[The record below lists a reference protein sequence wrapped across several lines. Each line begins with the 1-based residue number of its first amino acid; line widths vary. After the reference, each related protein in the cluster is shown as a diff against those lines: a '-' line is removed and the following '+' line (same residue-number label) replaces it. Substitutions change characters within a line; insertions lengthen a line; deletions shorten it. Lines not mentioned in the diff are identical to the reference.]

1 MELRELQMVN
11 PGCRRAVIVAALQ
24 QHSALGLH
32 MLYVEYANDV
42 RKVVVRRLG
51 VQAAN
56 DDIVHETLLQVSERV
71 EQLRD
76 FQKFE
81 SWIYTIAKNKSYK
94 YLRQYQRVST
104 GIPDLDVADLEILG
118 PTGEQYVIVKRASRG
133 LSVRDQRFLEM
144 LVSEELGWHEIA
156 DQLNMSL
163 GNVYKL
169 HRRVEERLAQSYAA
183 LKLSTSHRF
192 QCEVLC
198 ELLRTWTGEYSPLWR
213 KRIVHHAQQCT
224 TCGGAIKKTPASRLG
239 SF

>member
-1 MELRELQMVN
+1 MELRELQVVN

-32 MLYVEYANDV
+32 MLYVEYTNDV

-56 DDIVHETLLQVSERV
+56 DDIVHETLLQVSERI

-94 YLRQYQRVST
+94 YLRQYQRVSI
-104 GIPDLDVADLEILG
+104 GVPDLNVADPEILG
-118 PTGEQYVIVKRASRG
+118 PTGEQYDIVKRASKG

-144 LVSEELGWHEIA
+144 LVSEELGWQEIGE
-156 DQLNMSL
+156 QLSTSL
-163 GNVYKL
+163 VNVYKL
-169 HRRVEERLAQSYAA
+169 HRRVEERLAQSSAA
-183 LKLSTSHRF
+183 LELAISHRF
-192 QCEVLC
+192 SCENLS
-198 ELLRTWTGEYSPLWR
+198 ELLTGWTGEYSPLWR
-213 KRIVHHAQQCT
+213 KRITRHAQQCT
-224 TCGGAIKKTPASRLG
+224 TCVEAIKKTPASRLG